1 MTKEELKKLVVEE
14 IEKNRETI
22 LEIGKQI
29 YHNPEFGYKE
39 FKTTELV
46 ANFTEEVAS
55 VIGKEVNVNILINRF
70 NRLKKEL
77 SEQELPVTREEF
89 ENRAMLFQ
97 FINDLEIFIKT
108 KNQCYIR

>member
-1 MTKEELKKLVVEE
+1 MREVQFQILKYM
-14 IEKNRETI
+14 REHFSRISITV
-22 LEIGKQI
+22 KQ
-29 YHNPEFGYKE
+29 
-39 FKTTELV
+39 TELV

-55 VIGKEVNVNILINRF
+55 VIVKEVNVNILINRL

-108 KNQCYIR
+108 KNQCYIK